1 MISTSL
7 QISDDGILTIPDAML
22 EELGWHEGDELEWV
36 ENDDGSFTLSKNEGT
51 WSQCKNPGQC
61 HYQR

>member
-51 WSQCKNPGQC
+51 
-61 HYQR
+61 